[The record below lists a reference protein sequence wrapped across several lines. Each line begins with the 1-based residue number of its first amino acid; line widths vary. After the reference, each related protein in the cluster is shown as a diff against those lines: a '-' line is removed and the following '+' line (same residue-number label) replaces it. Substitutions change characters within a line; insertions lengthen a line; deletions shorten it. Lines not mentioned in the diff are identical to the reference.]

1 MLPLKLIICPT
12 DFSAPA
18 CTCVRVAGE
27 LAEHFNAELLLVN
40 IVPALPG
47 VPPAPNYALA
57 ERDSRVRVLMFV
69 LLAFILVQAIWIT
82 KVYGTLPILSY
93 LRQDGKIDIIT
104 ANQLQ
109 EAARTVP
116 ELGLTQPQVVALR
129 QAFENTLVTNM
140 GCDVV
145 DQPPS

>member
-1 MLPLKLIICPT
+1 MSK
-12 DFSAPA
+12 
-18 CTCVRVAGE
+18 
-27 LAEHFNAELLLVN
+27 
-40 IVPALPG
+40 
-47 VPPAPNYALA
+47 PNDEEKGLDRRAVMRGALA
-57 ERDSRVRVLMFV
+57 VGGASLLGGAAAMSQNAVISEREWARVLARHM
-69 LLAFILVQAIWIT
+69 
-82 KVYGTLPILSY
+82 
-93 LRQDGKIDIIT
+93 

-140 GCDVV
+140 GCEVPI